1 MPKEIVI
8 EYCAA
13 WNYEPQAASLV
24 DRLMKLKQRVGALK
38 LVPSDGGVFEVSAD
52 GKVIHSKRA
61 TGEFPDPDD
70 VLRAVQSLR

>member
-1 MPKEIVI
+1 M
-8 EYCAA
+8 AG
-13 WNYEPQAASLV
+13 
-24 DRLMKLKQRVGALK
+24 RLMKLKQRIGALK

-70 VLRAVQSLR
+70 VLRAVQALR